1 MSFENLGPGPDIAS
15 IDIDKMDFGTDPSA
29 VDPEPED
36 DPTPETLEKE
46 FKEAN
51 PEPEA
56 KPEEAEKKEEPEEQP
71 RDEKGRFSEK
81 EPRIP
86 KSRFDEQVN
95 KEREAREAAE
105 RRAAELER
113 RLNETQSQ
121 KEAQA
126 QIEQIETKVEELETK
141 YQELLLDGNTK
152 DAAAIMKQIRLAERQ
167 IATAEAEARAS
178 VATARALE
186 ADRLDASVARLE
198 ADHPEFNPDSESYD
212 ADLVALVLSKQR
224 DLIASG
230 MTPSVALEKA
240 GRSVADRFLKK
251 KEAEPEEKK
260 GLGTVK
266 NDDRTKEA
274 VAKALATQK
283 AQPASM
289 KEVGY
294 DSDKSGAAGLPDV
307 SKLTAD
313 EFAAL
318 PKATQDRLLGNVV

>member
-15 IDIDKMDFGTDPSA
+15 IDFSKMEFGNNPGETT
-29 VDPEPED
+29 PEPED

-51 PEPEA
+51 PEPET

-113 RLNETQSQ
+113 RLNETQAQ

-126 QIEQIETKVEELETK
+126 QIEQIETKVEGLETK

-152 DAAAIMKQIRLAERQ
+152 DAAAVMKQIRLAERQ

-212 ADLVALVLSKQR
+212 PDLVALVLSKQR
-224 DLIASG
+224 DLIAG
-230 MTPSVALEKA
+230 GLTPSVALEKA

-251 KEAEPEEKK
+251 EAEPEEKK
-260 GLGTVK
+260 GLSTVK

-307 SKLTAD
+307 TKLTAD